1 MDLTGSNFA
10 FGGCRL
16 LVVAMAAL
24 AAITAQAQ
32 SGATIAIQADQP
44 GAQIS
49 SNLFG
54 IFFEEINSA
63 GDGGIYAEMVR
74 NRSFEEP
81 GYTNYW
87 QLIASGA
94 TGTMSAD
101 SSVPL
106 SASNVFSLKLTQSS
120 GSGTVGIANNGF
132 WGMNFQAGQTY
143 DLNLYARCTNG
154 FTGALTVR
162 LESANGSLTYAQ
174 GTVTGLTTGWQHFS
188 LSLVPAS
195 SYSNGQLSV
204 VISQPGTVW
213 LDLVSLFPQ
222 QTFHNRTNGLCPDLA
237 NMLVGLQPAF
247 MRFPGG
253 SWVNGDSLTNM
264 YNWKRTIGPIGDRRI
279 QYNLWGYYVDNGLGY
294 YEYLQMCEDIGAQP
308 LFVINCGTDV
318 FSAGDSVPLAQME
331 PYVQDALDAIEYA
344 NGPTNSTWGALRAAA
359 GHPAPFNLKYM
370 EIGNE
375 NGGTAYN
382 SRYALFYDA
391 VKSNYPDIHI
401 VADNWGGL
409 PTSRPVEISDE
420 HYYSDPSFFMA
431 NANKY
436 DSYSRTGPKVYVGE
450 YAVTTGAGNGNLA
463 AALGEAA
470 FMTGM
475 ERNSDI
481 VAMASY
487 APLFANLNNKNW
499 NPDLIYFT
507 GSQVYGTPSYYGQQ
521 MFAQNR
527 GDVVLPLV
535 ITFTGGVANPLP
547 HGAIGL
553 GSWNTSV
560 QYTNIV
566 VTSNGVTLYQSDFVN
581 SGTNGWR
588 VYYGTWGV
596 SSGVYQQTAITI
608 DCRSTTGGTNWG
620 NYTITLRARKVGGS
634 EGFLILF
641 NWLNDTNWT
650 WWNIGGWNN
659 TQTAVEQMVNG
670 TKSTIG
676 QSVSSSVQTGQWY
689 DIRIV
694 LNGTRIQCYLN
705 NALVQE
711 ADYSLLVPL
720 YASAS
725 YAQASG
731 QIILKTVNVSSN
743 SVTTTFNL
751 NGLPSVASPA
761 NLEQLTSTSS
771 LDENSLAAPTK
782 VFPVTTT
789 ITNAGTNF
797 VYAFPANSLSILRL
811 QTPPTL
817 PIQVDLKVG
826 TNLNDLA
833 SLPDGIPVGLNSF
846 VTNAVAVDYRI
857 ETADG
862 RFVTNG
868 TLQIVPGILT
878 TNLPLP
884 AALLQPGTFFRV
896 SLGNPVNGQL
906 GAMSRAYFVE
916 DSSPDDPLKI
926 GLALYPDETLVY
938 WTDPTATLLEATN
951 VIGPWT
957 TNNNAANPVR
967 IPDSPAAEFFRL
979 MR

>member
-10 FGGCRL
+10 FGGRRL
-16 LVVAMAAL
+16 LVMAMAAL
-24 AAITAQAQ
+24 AANTAQAQ

-81 GYTNYW
+81 GHTNYW

-106 SASNVFSLKLTQSS
+106 SASNVFYLKLTQSS

-154 FTGALTVR
+154 FTGALTIR
-162 LESANGSLTYAQ
+162 LESANGSLIYAQ

-188 LSLVPAS
+188 LPLVPSGGNA
-195 SYSNGQLSV
+195 NGRLSV
-204 VISQPGTVW
+204 VISQAGTVW
-213 LDLVSLFPQ
+213 LDVVSLFPR
-222 QTFHNRTNGLCPDLA
+222 QTFHNRTNGLRPDLA
-237 NMLVGLQPAF
+237 NVLVGLQPAF

-264 YNWKRTIGPIGDRRI
+264 YNWKRTIGPIGDRWL
-279 QYNLWGYYVDNGLGY
+279 QHNLWGYYVDNGLGY

-308 LFVINCGTDV
+308 LFVINCGMDV
-318 FSAGDSVPLAQME
+318 FSAGDSVSLAQMG

-359 GHPAPFNLKYM
+359 GHPAPFNLKHI

-375 NGGTAYN
+375 NGGSAYN
-382 SRYALFYDA
+382 SRYTLFYDA
-391 VKSNYPDIHI
+391 IKSNYPDIHI

-481 VAMASY
+481 VTMSSY
-487 APLFANLNNKNW
+487 APLFANLSNKNW

-535 ITFTGGVANPLP
+535 ISFTGGAANPPP

-596 SSGVYQQTAITI
+596 SSGVYQQTAITT

-620 NYTITLRARKVGGS
+620 NYTITLRARKVSGS

-711 ADYSLLVPL
+711 AAYSLLVPL

-811 QTPPTL
+811 QMPPTL

-868 TLQIVPGILT
+868 TFQIVPGILT
-878 TNLPLP
+878 TNLPWP
-884 AALLQPGTFFRV
+884 ATLLQPGTFFRV
-896 SLGNPVNGQL
+896 TLSNPVNGQL
-906 GAMSRAYFVE
+906 GGIPRGYFAA
-916 DSSPDDPLKI
+916 DSLPGAPLKI
-926 GLALYPDETLVY
+926 ELARYPDEALVY
-938 WTDPTATLLEATN
+938 WTDPAAILLEATN

-957 TNNNAANPVR
+957 TNSNAANPIR
-967 IPDSPAAEFFRL
+967 IPESPVTEFFRL